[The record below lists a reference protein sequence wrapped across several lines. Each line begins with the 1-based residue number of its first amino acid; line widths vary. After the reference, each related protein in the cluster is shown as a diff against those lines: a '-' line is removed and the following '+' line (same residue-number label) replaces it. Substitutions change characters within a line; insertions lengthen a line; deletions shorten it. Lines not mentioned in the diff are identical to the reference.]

1 MTPIET
7 VRENRLMTKR
17 FKTLDEFWPYYVR
30 EHSKPLTRQLHFI
43 GNTNLVIWMVVA
55 ASKRSLKYTLFGIF
69 SSYVFAWVG
78 HFLIERNRPATFKYP
93 ILSALGD
100 MLMYQKMLMGTMDEE
115 VARYIKEE

>member
-1 MTPIET
+1 
-7 VRENRLMTKR
+7 MTKR

-30 EHSKPLTRQLHFI
+30 EHSKSLTRQLHFI

-100 MLMYQKMLMGTMDEE
+100 MLMYQKMLAGTMDSE
-115 VARYIKEE
+115 VARYLEEGCNDDEV